1 MSEDTADPCE
11 NHVFFGGPIR
21 TLRDGLSV
29 VQAVGVRGDR
39 IAATGSR
46 SEVERALTTADG
58 RRPRPFDLEG
68 ATLLPGLV
76 DAHVHLEHL
85 GRRLGLLD
93 LDGVDSLAEAC
104 RLVGEAARGLPPGA
118 PVRGGG
124 WSKSRWGDRFPTRHD
139 LDRVAPDRPVV
150 LSSKDGHSWWLNS
163 EALRQAGLA
172 RESLAPPGADIQR
185 DAAGEPTGIL
195 REYGDF
201 FAWDDSPDA
210 SSGGPA
216 AAVAASAARLRLAV
230 AEVHRRGLV
239 GVHDMEGR
247 EALKGL
253 QALAADDRLDL
264 RVWVYVP
271 GAALELLAGVGLE
284 SGFGGPYLRLAGL
297 KVFLDGALG
306 SESASLLEPYENS
319 ANLGLDQMSPE
330 EFAAV
335 VARASA
341 ERLAIAAHAIGDRAV
356 RSAVDAFKAH
366 QTVWQAAGLRH
377 RIEHL
382 QFGHPDDIR
391 RYGRLGLVGSMQ
403 PIHAPSDRDMAERHW
418 GPRRCASAY
427 AWRTVADAGAVLAF
441 GSDAPVETCDPLQG
455 LYAAVTR
462 RHPRDPGREPWC
474 PELAVTPLEA
484 VRAYTVGAAWAV
496 GAERERGT
504 IEPGRLADFTLLS
517 EDILARPDEPSATGD
532 ILGRTRVLGT
542 VVGGRLVYD
551 GRTGTQASDAE

>member
-1 MSEDTADPCE
+1 MPKDTEDPPE
-11 NHVFFGGPIR
+11 NRIFFGGPIR

-29 VQAVGVRGDR
+29 VEAVGVRGDR

-46 SEVERALTTADG
+46 SEVERALTTTDG

-68 ATLLPGLV
+68 AGLLPGLV
-76 DAHVHLEHL
+76 DAHVHLENL
-85 GRRLGLLD
+85 GHRLGLLD

-104 RLVGEAARGLPPGA
+104 RLVAEAARGLPPGA

-139 LDRVAPDRPVV
+139 LDQVAPGRPVA

-163 EALRQAGLA
+163 EALRQAGLT
-172 RESLAPPGADIQR
+172 RETVASPGADIHR
-185 DAAGEPTGIL
+185 DENGELTGIL
-195 REYGDF
+195 REYGGD
-201 FAWDDSPDA
+201 FAWEEDRQA
-210 SSGGPA
+210 SPA
-216 AAVAASAARLRLAV
+216 AAAVLSAAKLKRAA
-230 AEVHRRGLV
+230 AEANRRGLV
-239 GVHDMEGR
+239 GVHNMEGR
-247 EALKGL
+247 DALKGL
-253 QALAADDRLDL
+253 QTLAATGGLDL
-264 RVWVYVP
+264 RVWMYVP
-271 GAALELLAGVGLE
+271 GLALELLAGVGLE

-306 SESASLLEPYENS
+306 SESASLLEPYEGSSNV
-319 ANLGLDQMSPE
+319 GLDQMTPE
-330 EFAAV
+330 EFSRL

-341 ERLAIAAHAIGDRAV
+341 ERLAVAVHAIGDRAV
-356 RSAVDAFKAH
+356 RSAVDAFEAH
-366 QTVWQAAGLRH
+366 QAVWQAAGLRH

-418 GPRRCASAY
+418 GPGRCASAY

-462 RHPRDPGREPWC
+462 RHPKDPGREPWR

-517 EDILARPDEPSATGD
+517 EDILARPDDPSVTGE
-532 ILGRTRVLGT
+532 ILLRTRVVGT

-551 GRTGTQASDAE
+551 GRTGTQASGEE